1 MRATH
6 HDESILEFV
15 ITDNGIRIL
24 GIMDDYADILTGVAH
39 PLYKEFQKREKE
51 IRLQEETEKKSRLG
65 NFKAQE
71 REIQNR
77 EKIEKNK
84 RKQELEKNLK
94 KYSEINKIEK
104 TKNDY

>member
-24 GIMDDYADILTGVAH
+24 GIMDYYADILTGVAH
-39 PLYKEFQKREKE
+39 PINKELQKRDKE
-51 IRLQEETEKKSRLG
+51 IRLQEETGKKRRLG

-77 EKIEKNK
+77 ENIIKNK

-104 TKNDY
+104 TKNNS